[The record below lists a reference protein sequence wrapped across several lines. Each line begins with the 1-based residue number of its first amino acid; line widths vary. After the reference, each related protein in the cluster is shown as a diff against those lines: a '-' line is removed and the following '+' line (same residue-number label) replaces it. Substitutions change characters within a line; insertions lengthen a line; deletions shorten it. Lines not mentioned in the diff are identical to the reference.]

1 MTMFFDFFYQ
11 SPDAQ
16 QNIVVKWER
25 AEIGT
30 HFQSNIFYVTCMY
43 VICFTLP
50 KNVDKFPIGDPTL
63 NFKQ

>member
-1 MTMFFDFFYQ
+1 MFFDFFYQ

-16 QNIVVKWER
+16 QNNVVKWEP

-30 HFQSNIFYVTCMY
+30 HFQSNLFYVTCMY